1 MENKPIQGSGSNERE
16 SRESDINENIQKLE
30 IKERGDLSK
39 PPETVRE
46 RISNA
51 NNLGPNVDSDR
62 VKTSGSFKQKSDSQE
77 FEIDFEKEQEKTTDE
92 KEKSPFEVPPSESLE
107 EVGEEYKD
115 SEYYSPLKQSKA
127 DFNSQSNL
135 SDFAPSP
142 SKLTS
147 KLAQLQRD

>member
-1 MENKPIQGSGSNERE
+1 MPAFKKSVSHEKV
-16 SRESDINENIQKLE
+16 SRDSDINENIQKLE
-30 IKERGDLSK
+30 IKERGDGLSK

-51 NNLGPNVDSDR
+51 NNLGPNMDSDR
-62 VKTSGSFKQKSDSQE
+62 VKTSGSFKPKSDSE
-77 FEIDFEKEQEKTTDE
+77 DFEVDFEKEQEKTTEE
-92 KEKSPFEVPPSESLE
+92 KEKSPFDYPPSESLE

-127 DFNSQSNL
+127 DANSQSNQ

-142 SKLTS
+142 SKLMN
-147 KLAQLQRD
+147 KLA